1 MWYSVRNFQT
11 YYYGLVY
18 MNLVI
23 LYSEHFTPA
32 QHSISY
38 PICGRKKLLN
48 EMVILTT
55 KILKRG
61 SVAKRSEKLTRTRK
75 VKTGKCI
82 LICEGKYMDED
93 TGSPSD
99 HTTVSDTKM
108 NGMIL

>member
-23 LYSEHFTPA
+23 LYSEHF
-32 QHSISY
+32 SY

-75 VKTGKCI
+75 VKTGKYI
-82 LICEGKYMDED
+82 LICEGKYIDED